1 MGVSVGEFA
10 VVGMAS
16 FDLVWFEWLRGVQA
30 RDCGDS
36 GVVFKQEIVEIVVY
50 CTRLWLAWCLV
61 LGFGSLPFHQCPQRR
76 SLCAGWLAQSAAR
89 QRSVVC
95 FLDVAMLVGAVFF
108 AGGVLSFVRSFFPLL
123 LLPCGSIMFGQKCAF
138 EVQVQVLLVSC
149 DGRFR
154 RRVYSCGYGEF

>member
-36 GVVFKQEIVEIVVY
+36 GVFKQEIGEIVVY
-50 CTRLWLAWCLV
+50 CARPRFAWCWL
-61 LGFGSLPFHQCPQRR
+61 LGAWFYSTPFHQCPQRR

-89 QRSVVC
+89 
-95 FLDVAMLVGAVFF
+95 
-108 AGGVLSFVRSFFPLL
+108 
-123 LLPCGSIMFGQKCAF
+123 
-138 EVQVQVLLVSC
+138 
-149 DGRFR
+149 
-154 RRVYSCGYGEF
+154 